1 VSARRRH
8 QTLRATLDWSHHLL
22 AEDERVIFR
31 RLAVFA
37 GGFTLPAAEKVTVG
51 GEVQAD
57 RVLDLLTRLADKSL
71 LRVDHAHGD
80 ARYDL
85 LATVR
90 EYARECLAAAGE
102 EVPTRRV
109 HLADYVNENFAG
121 SVQTQVTGLNNLG
134 DTCGFWVS
142 ANNTNRGFVE
152 WNGVFASYTDPKTPK
167 VAGAVNQLLGINNSG
182 IAVGFYN
189 DAKGNAHAC
198 ELNQATGVFTALN
211 IPDAVSATATGI
223 NTYGD
228 VVGFYTD
235 SAGGTESF
243 LITTSHQ
250 LVTYQFPGGSD
261 TQALGINFKDQIVGS
276 YLDSKGVMHGFVL
289 SDPLGPVSHWQKID
303 DPDGIG
309 STVVNGI
316 NSAGDLVGFYTDS
329 AGNTDGMLAVPTS

>member
-1 VSARRRH
+1 MKSPSSTALRRCLSAAAL
-8 QTLRATLDWSHHLL
+8 TLAGASSVLALAPAGQAGASTVTAARPAATSYTFETLDN
-22 AEDERVIFR
+22 
-31 RLAVFA
+31 
-37 GGFTLPAAEKVTVG
+37 
-51 GEVQAD
+51 QAD
-57 RVLDLLTRLADKSL
+57 PTFNQLLGINIHGVIAGYFGSGATGHPNKGYL
-71 LRVDHAHGD
+71 LKPPYGQS
-80 ARYDL
+80 
-85 LATVR
+85 
-90 EYARECLAAAGE
+90 
-102 EVPTRRV
+102 
-109 HLADYVNENFAG
+109 DYVNENFPG
-121 SVQTQVTGLNNLG
+121 SMQTQVTGLNNLG

-142 ANNTNRGFVE
+142 NNGTNRGFVE
-152 WNGVFASYTDPKTPK
+152 WNGVYASYKDPHTPDM
-167 VAGAVNQLLGINNSG
+167 AGSVNQLLGINNSG

-189 DAKGNAHAC
+189 DSKGNAHPY
-198 ELNQATGVFTALN
+198 ELNQATGVFTALK
-211 IPDAVSATATGI
+211 IPDAVSATASGI

-235 SAGGTESF
+235 SAGNTESF
-243 LITTSHQ
+243 LITTTGQ

-303 DPDGIG
+303 DPNGIG